1 MSFKVWKV
9 PTLRKIHHYCIIV
22 IGYLYIIYLQ
32 RLLQLFLWC
41 YCTCICT
48 ISVLRNWYGVKQE
61 SSNQYLSMFLC
72 LRIYTMI
79 SKRTM
84 CCYILLC
91 VLFLHSVTYQIFC
104 FKLELKSA
112 FFKIMFRNN
121 SSHNKPQIFSPTA
134 FDTIFKTVISK

>member
-1 MSFKVWKV
+1 MESPDSSENTSLLYYCNRLSVYNLS
-9 PTLRKIHHYCIIV
+9 TKIIAV
-22 IGYLYIIYLQ
+22 IFMMLLYMYLYN
-32 RLLQLFLWC
+32 FC
-41 YCTCICT
+41 
-48 ISVLRNWYGVKQE
+48 VKHWYGVKQE

-91 VLFLHSVTYQIFC
+91 VLFLHSVIDQIFC

-121 SSHNKPQIFSPTA
+121 SSHNKPQIF
-134 FDTIFKTVISK
+134 FVISILVDVLLSKFHSC